1 MNILVCPLQ
10 RLPQTE
16 PIYCP
21 GCHSQDYCKHG
32 VYTRKG
38 FHVRSNIIP
47 IPMPV
52 QRYRCRNKEC
62 LRSTFS
68 VLPPQVLRYCRF
80 FWPCLLAVKMA
91 LTNGRSCYHLA
102 RHVWNVERGVI
113 RRASVLF
120 DRMSRWTQQ
129 LHQET
134 TGGGS
139 LRQVGLM
146 VKIIAHKIGYP
157 ELSCRWYRHHY
168 PLRFKPYQR

>member
-38 FHVRSNIIP
+38 FHLRSNIIP
-47 IPMPV
+47 IPVSV

-80 FWPCLLAVKMA
+80 FWPCFLLV
-91 LTNGRSCYHLA
+91 A
-102 RHVWNVERGVI
+102 RAPIVENVPLSAWGISRGVAL
-113 RRASVLF
+113 RAAVVFPAITAWVSELYREVT
-120 DRMSRWTQQ
+120 D
-129 LHQET
+129 
-134 TGGGS
+134 GGTARDLG
-139 LRQVGLM
+139 RM
-146 VKIIAHKIGYP
+146 VKIIIHKIGHI
-157 ELSCRWYRHHY
+157 ELSNRWYRHRY
-168 PLRFKPYQR
+168 PQRFFASL